1 MSDGISKT
9 SSSNKVQT
17 VNLNDVITSFQDF
30 ERAYRIASME
40 GVDTLEVTPEVFD
53 YICSDKNSDSLTWGK
68 PGVRV
73 FKAGTVDEI
82 LKRENMKADDTYSA
96 DILKKR
102 KAMGFDGL

>member
-9 SSSNKVQT
+9 SSAAKVTQ

-30 ERAYRIASME
+30 ERAYRIATME

-53 YICSDKNSDSLTWGK
+53 YICTDKNSASLTWGK

-73 FKAGTVDEI
+73 FKAGTVDSI
-82 LKRENMKADDTYSA
+82 LKEENMRAEDTYSA
-96 DILKKR
+96 EIHSKR
-102 KAMGFDGL
+102 RAMGIND